1 ITEGNNLTA
10 IINETAAYYAVM
22 AKPESLA
29 VEIGDKKAKTVEGK
43 GRINKGYIYKSDKY
57 IKITAEPGTRLA
69 NTRYKGKACVKA
81 AVEDPTGLFGIKLID
96 KAINLEDFSHIC
108 FDYQIPEDVHVDILL
123 KSNGCWYNIGM
134 TDEPK
139 TYYRIN
145 IKPIGEIKIIQDNK
159 WHHAKFDIKKAISK
173 FTNCTEIE
181 ELVIADWD
189 STGYLEL
196 RPGRNEKDKYFYM
209 ANIELNRYN
218 DRKREDKN
226 PGLWEIGIEDN
237 DAGEFVF
244 EKDAEKDY
252 NIGQPYDRYARAITP
267 GEPTSKIN
275 FNLTAEQAKRY
286 YRLIIKAISV
296 DTSKKGYV
304 KFAVLLND
312 NKLAEYNAS
321 YWQGQRFNIPMHEH
335 LQTGRN
341 TVSLEWLDGGDWI
354 SWDYLEFIQD
364 N

>member
-43 GRINKGYIYKSDKY
+43 GRINNGYIYKSDKY
-57 IKITAEPGTRLA
+57 IKI
-69 NTRYKGKACVKA
+69 
-81 AVEDPTGLFGIKLID
+81 
-96 KAINLEDFSHIC
+96 
-108 FDYQIPEDVHVDILL
+108 
-123 KSNGCWYNIGM
+123 
-134 TDEPK
+134 
-139 TYYRIN
+139 
-145 IKPIGEIKIIQDNK
+145 IQDNK
-159 WHHAKFDIKKAISK
+159 WHQARFDIKKALSK
-173 FTNCTEIE
+173 FTNCAEIE
-181 ELVIADWD
+181 ELIIADWD
-189 STGYLEL
+189 SLGYMEL
-196 RPGRNEKDKYFYM
+196 RPGINKKDKYFYL
-209 ANIELNRYN
+209 ANVELNRYN

-267 GEPTSKIN
+267 GEPTSKIK
-275 FNLTAEQAKRY
+275 FNLTEEQTKRY

-312 NKLAEYNAS
+312 NKLAEYNAA
-321 YWQGQRFNIPMHEH
+321 YWQGQRFNIPIHEH
-335 LQTGRN
+335 LQIGKN
-341 TVSLEWLDGGDWI
+341 TIKLQWLDGGDWI